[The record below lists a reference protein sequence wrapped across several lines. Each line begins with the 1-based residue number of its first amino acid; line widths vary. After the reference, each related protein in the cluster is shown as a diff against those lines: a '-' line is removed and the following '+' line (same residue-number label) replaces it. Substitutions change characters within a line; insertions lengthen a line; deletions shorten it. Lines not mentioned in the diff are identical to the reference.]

1 MCAVGGSWYPLPG
14 VAARSAHGPDGMRPP
29 FRCAMP
35 DSPNLSLRRSKR
47 AGLRICA
54 AVLVLAALFGFGLWE
69 ASYWA
74 VAVPVG
80 VGVTAALALAFW
92 IGWTIATIDAV
103 PREAERYE
111 GRGARFAAILLCLLT
126 VALAALFGYGL
137 WLRSYWALAIP
148 VAVAVFGLLGMVFH
162 IGWAILTQR
171 TTHSRHRKSLRF
183 AVQMSD

>member
-1 MCAVGGSWYPLPG
+1 MA
-14 VAARSAHGPDGMRPP
+14 
-29 FRCAMP
+29 

-54 AVLVLAALFGFGLWE
+54 VALVLAALFGYGLWE

-148 VAVAVFGLLGMVFH
+148 VAVAVFGLLAMVFH

-171 TTHSRHRKSLRF
+171 TTLPSPEQEPPPVHTPVHPP
-183 AVQMSD
+183 APAAPDAP